1 MTVLHRYRRSS
12 CQINSSRFLFFFD
25 SVSFVF
31 LASLKIHE
39 IHAHKCHTLLNALPF
54 HSIFPLT
61 LEYIFS
67 FQSMN
72 IVLYFIVATLCLVLL
87 LFFFLLLI
95 LLQQFARDIL
105 YFFIFIASS
114 LSFSNS
120 KLRFSIQYL
129 DADLPV
135 IVSSK
140 LH

>member
-1 MTVLHRYRRSS
+1 MSHTLKRSPLS
-12 CQINSSRFLFFFD
+12 FNFSFDPRIHFFFPINEHRVIFYRGYF
-25 SVSFVF
+25 VSC
-31 LASLKIHE
+31 S
-39 IHAHKCHTLLNALPF
+39 
-54 HSIFPLT
+54 S
-61 LEYIFS
+61 S
-67 FQSMN
+67 
-72 IVLYFIVATLCLVLL
+72 
-87 LFFFLLLI
+87 FFFLLLI

>member
-87 LFFFLLLI
+87 LFFFIINFITTICTGYSLL
-95 LLQQFARDIL
+95 FHFYRVFS
-105 YFFIFIASS
+105 FFFEFEIAFFYSIFGC
-114 LSFSNS
+114 
-120 KLRFSIQYL
+120 
-129 DADLPV
+129 
-135 IVSSK
+135 
-140 LH
+140 